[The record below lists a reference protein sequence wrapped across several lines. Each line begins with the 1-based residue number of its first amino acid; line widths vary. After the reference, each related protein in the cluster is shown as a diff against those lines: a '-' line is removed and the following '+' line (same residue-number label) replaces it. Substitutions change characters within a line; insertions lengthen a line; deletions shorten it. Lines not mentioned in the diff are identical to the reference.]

1 MYKASPPVNISA
13 LNLSAASAVDSSVTD
28 SEFVSVSTTHVRMRK
43 GKATVTNAAIPNF
56 LHYDRARVTF
66 GDVAIT
72 GAPTNVTLELLGLDA
87 DGIQRSL
94 GTSTHDGAGFPA
106 IEFDVT
112 YEKYFLRLAEL
123 DGGTTPTVTVKPMFQ
138 GYYRA
143 ATANA

>member
-1 MYKASPPVNISA
+1 MSKASPPVNISA
-13 LNLSAASAVDSSVTD
+13 LNIAAASAEDSSVADT
-28 SEFVSVSTTHVRMRK
+28 EFVSVSTAYVRMKK
-43 GKATVTNAAIPNF
+43 GKATITSAAIPNF

-66 GDVAIT
+66 GDVALT
-72 GAPTNVTLELLGLDA
+72 GAPTTVTLELLGLDA

-106 IEFDVT
+106 IEFDIT
-112 YEKYFLRLAEL
+112 YEKYFLRLATL
-123 DGGTTPTVTVKPMFQ
+123 DGGTTPTVTVKPLFQ